1 MENVPQ
7 ADPPPAPLP
16 ALPPYADGVERR
28 FEVAWI
34 HVERIG
40 GLVFAVVVLSV
51 AAVALLAT
59 IATGKLHGAAAWSTC
74 ALYAVLAPTW
84 LVLAASWPKLEWDK
98 AGWRVLPDRIEMRR
112 GLVWRSVTSVPI
124 SRVQYTDVKQG
135 PLMRRHDIAS
145 LVVHTAGTLGSEV
158 EFPGLARATAVE
170 LRDWLV
176 AQTGSD
182 AV

>member
-1 MENVPQ
+1 MEH
-7 ADPPPAPLP
+7 DPNAGIPP
-16 ALPPYADGVERR
+16 ALPPYADGIERR

-34 HVERIG
+34 QVQRTG
-40 GLVFAVVVLSV
+40 GLIFAAVVLSV
-51 AAVALLAT
+51 AAVGLFAS
-59 IATGKLHGAAAWSTC
+59 IATGNLHGAAAWATC
-74 ALYAVLAPTW
+74 AIYAVVAPAWLA
-84 LVLAASWPKLEWDK
+84 LAALWPKLEWDK
-98 AGWRVLPDRIEMRR
+98 AGWRVLPDRIETRR

-158 EFPGLARATAVE
+158 EFPGLARSTAVE

>member
-1 MENVPQ
+1 MQP
-7 ADPPPAPLP
+7 DPTTRPPPF
-16 ALPPYADGVERR
+16 LPPYADGVERR

-34 HVERIG
+34 QVQRIG
-40 GLVFAVVVLSV
+40 GLIFAAVVLGA
-51 AAVALLAT
+51 AAVFLSTA
-59 IATGKLHGAAAWSTC
+59 IVTGKLHGPALWVACAVYACVAPAWI
-74 ALYAVLAPTW
+74 
-84 LVLAASWPKLEWDK
+84 VLAAIWPKLEWEK
-98 AGWRVLPDRIEMRR
+98 AGWRVLPDRIETRR

-158 EFPGLARATAVE
+158 EFPGLARSTAVE

>member
-1 MENVPQ
+1 MQP
-7 ADPPPAPLP
+7 DPIAGVAPT
-16 ALPPYADGVERR
+16 LPPYADGIERR

-34 HVERIG
+34 QVQRTG
-40 GLVFAVVVLSV
+40 GLIF
-51 AAVALLAT
+51 AAVALGVAALGLFTT
-59 IATGKLHGAAAWSTC
+59 IATGKLHGVPAWAAC
-74 ALYAVLAPTW
+74 AVYAVVAPSW
-84 LVLAASWPKLEWDK
+84 IVLSAIWPRLEWNK
-98 AGWRVLPDRIEMRR
+98 AGWRVLPDRIETRR

-158 EFPGLARATAVE
+158 EFPGLARSTAVE